1 MALGVYADSQIN
13 SLTAEPRGLSAASHP
28 WLERTTD
35 DFSMNRPSTA
45 VTTSASI
52 DMKTEKLAHSCFAF
66 QIDTEGKQF
75 VSRWH
80 FVQKNTG
87 ALNNYS
93 ADCIIRTG
101 KEMCLFCASWKP
113 PQQDRPRR
121 LCLQRL
127 CHLFDALLC

>member
-52 DMKTEKLAHSCFAF
+52 DMKREKLAHSCFAI

-87 ALNNYS
+87 ALNNSS
-93 ADCIIRTG
+93 ADCLIRTG

-113 PQQDRPRR
+113 PSKTDPGVFVYRG
-121 LCLQRL
+121 LSSV
-127 CHLFDALLC
+127 